1 MSRSNVQVAVPL
13 QGGPTDP
20 SHDDNLRRGIIAT
33 AVSRNVATTMIV
45 AFLVIIGG
53 VPIAQAIAEQVKD
66 EDSSVLESVPSSAD
80 QRAASSVR
88 KSPRRCV
95 VSQGLYATAHA
106 ASLDDPGAGRK
117 QERRM
122 WAGGVALLQ
131 AGHHLFGWATFS
143 RFRHHRDS
151 RAGHARK
158 R

>member
-66 EDSSVLESVPSSAD
+66 EDSSVLD
-80 QRAASSVR
+80 
-88 KSPRRCV
+88 
-95 VSQGLYATAHA
+95 L
-106 ASLDDPGAGRK
+106 
-117 QERRM
+117 
-122 WAGGVALLQ
+122 
-131 AGHHLFGWATFS
+131 
-143 RFRHHRDS
+143 FRHLPTKERLRQFEKALEDAS
-151 RAGHARK
+151 YPK
-158 R
+158 DYTQ